1 MIDRVELGWVMVYN
15 TIQGYDTCMQC
26 WVILYCIL
34 LSTVLGHTVLSWVI
48 LYCTGSYCTEL
59 GHTVLYWV
67 ILYWAGSYCTVLYCT
82 LYCTGLYCTILSTL
96 HHTAHCIIL
105 HYTIH
110 PALYYPPCIVLHY
123 TIHITILIFK
133 IHTLPS
139 YAIGFKDSGHG
150 VKNIWSRQ
158 HMGYWIIEEETLVET
173 RLVTD
178 DGSIHAPSIHPCM
191 DRACMHCIALHCIER
206 GWGGKAL
213 VEARGGQTP

>member
-1 MIDRVELGWVMVYN
+1 MVYN
-15 TIQGYDTCMQC
+15 TIQGHDTCMQC

-59 GHTVLYWV
+59 GHTVLY
-67 ILYWAGSYCTVLYCT
+67 YTAHCTVLGYT
-82 LYCTGLYCTILSTL
+82 ALYYPPCIILHTVLYCTILST
-96 HHTAHCIIL
+96 L

-158 HMGYWIIEEETLVET
+158 HMGY
-173 RLVTD
+173 
-178 DGSIHAPSIHPCM
+178 
-191 DRACMHCIALHCIER
+191 
-206 GWGGKAL
+206 
-213 VEARGGQTP
+213 

>member
-1 MIDRVELGWVMVYN
+1 MILV
-15 TIQGYDTCMQC
+15 C
-26 WVILYCIL
+26 
-34 LSTVLGHTVLSWVI
+34 SA
-48 LYCTGSYCTEL
+48 GSYCT
-59 GHTVLYWV
+59 VFYYPLYWV

-82 LYCTGLYCTILSTL
+82 LYCTGLYCTILST
-96 HHTAHCIIL
+96 L

-191 DRACMHCIALHCIER
+191 DRACMHCIER